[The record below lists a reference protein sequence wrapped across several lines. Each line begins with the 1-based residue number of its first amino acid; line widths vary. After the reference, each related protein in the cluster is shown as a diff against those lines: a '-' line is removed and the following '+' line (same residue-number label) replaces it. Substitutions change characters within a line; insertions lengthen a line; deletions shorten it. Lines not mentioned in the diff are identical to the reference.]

1 MGARGLRNSREISTA
16 TREGINELKETIET
30 MFNINYFDSEENRIV
45 VNERHKGLLEKA
57 KVHLNK
63 AKEITEI
70 GESLDIAA
78 IDIKEATSLLGEI
91 TGKDA
96 SSDVVNKIFEKF
108 CLGK

>member
-1 MGARGLRNSREISTA
+1 MLERT
-16 TREGINELKETIET
+16 KE
-30 MFNINYFDSEENRIV
+30 SLNR
-45 VNERHKGLLEKA
+45 
-57 KVHLNK
+57 
-63 AKEITEI
+63 AKEIASI

-78 IDIKEATSLLGEI
+78 IDIKEATIVLGDI

>member
-1 MGARGLRNSREISTA
+1 MKEQFLQILKSVQ
-16 TREGINELKETIET
+16 REGIDELKETIET
-30 MFNINYFDSEENRIV
+30 IFNINSFDSEENRIV

-63 AKEITEI
+63 AKEIAEL

-96 SSDVVNKIFEKF
+96 SSDVVNKIFQKF